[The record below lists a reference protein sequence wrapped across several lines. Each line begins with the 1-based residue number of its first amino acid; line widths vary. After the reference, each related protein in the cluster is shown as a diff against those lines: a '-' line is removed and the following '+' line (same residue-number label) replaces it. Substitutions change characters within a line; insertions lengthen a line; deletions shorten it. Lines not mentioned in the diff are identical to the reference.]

1 MSELDAVATDLAPTG
16 TLRAAI
22 NVGNP
27 VLAQGD
33 PADPRGVTVDLAR
46 RLGEE
51 LGLPVELTG
60 FTAARQ
66 SFEAMRDG
74 AADLCFLAVDPAR
87 AVEVAFTRPYVVI
100 TGVFVVAGDS
110 PIRSAEEVDRS
121 GVRVGVKEG
130 SAYDLHLS
138 RELRHAEVV
147 RGSDG
152 VTVFAEQGLEVG
164 AGIRQPVQAWA
175 DERGGFR
182 VLEPEFMQIR
192 QAVGIPVGRAE
203 PTKAYVAGFVE
214 RAVADGFV
222 AEALRRSGQ
231 DETLVAK
238 PVE

>member
-33 PADPRGVTVDLAR
+33 PADPSGVTVDLAR
-46 RLGEE
+46 RLGEQ

-87 AVEVAFTRPYVVI
+87 AVEVAFSPPYVLI
-100 TGVFVVAGDS
+100 TGVFVVADDS
-110 PIRSAEEVDRS
+110 AIGSAEEVDRS

-138 RELRHAEVV
+138 RELRQAEVV

-175 DERGGFR
+175 DERGGMR

-192 QAVGIPVGRAE
+192 QAVGIPVDRAAE
-203 PTKAYVAGFVE
+203 TKAWVADFVE
-214 RAVADGFV
+214 QAISDGFV

-231 DETLVAK
+231 DEDLVR
-238 PVE
+238 

>member
-33 PADPRGVTVDLAR
+33 PADPSGVTVDLAR
-46 RLGEE
+46 RLGEQ

-87 AVEVAFTRPYVVI
+87 AVEVAFSPPYVLI
-100 TGVFVVAGDS
+100 TGVFVVADDS
-110 PIRSAEEVDRS
+110 AIGSAEEVDRP

-138 RELRHAEVV
+138 RELRQAEVV

-175 DERGGFR
+175 DERGGMR

-192 QAVGIPVGRAE
+192 QAVGIPVDRE
-203 PTKAYVAGFVE
+203 EETKAWVADFVE
-214 RAVADGFV
+214 QAISDGFV

-231 DETLVAK
+231 DEDLVR
-238 PVE
+238 

>member
-33 PADPRGVTVDLAR
+33 PADPSGVTVDLAR
-46 RLGEE
+46 RLGEQ

-87 AVEVAFTRPYVVI
+87 AVEVAFSPPYVLI
-100 TGVFVVAGDS
+100 TGVFVVADDS
-110 PIRSAEEVDRS
+110 AIGSAEEVDRS

-138 RELRHAEVV
+138 RELRQAEVV

-152 VTVFAEQGLEVG
+152 VTVFDEQGLEIG
-164 AGIRQPVQAWA
+164 AGHRQPVQAWA
-175 DERGGFR
+175 DERGGMR

-192 QAVGIPVGRAE
+192 QAVGIPVDRAE
-203 PTKAYVAGFVE
+203 ETKAWVADFVE
-214 RAVADGFV
+214 QAISDGFV

-231 DETLVAK
+231 DEDLVR
-238 PVE
+238 